1 MAALSNLFLV
11 AALWTLVQLFRWSP
25 RSSRTLLLGTAC
37 CTTTQSFPT
46 IVSLF
51 FNNRPTTAIITVNII
66 TISIWARTTTRSIL
80 TRWIRINPWP
90 TSWPIQTKTVRPIS
104 SRVQIQVLT
113 WNLLSSKTHLF
124 PTIFLCSLGLV
135 RQNCAWFLIYFDL
148 FAAKSDEIAANS
160 IRYPPPV
167 PLFFSRVS
175 INPLFE
181 QVKIARSLVQIS
193 STENQWELLKL
204 SYTLF
209 SVKHDFNADSL
220 HFSSAECK
228 FKLIVK
234 YTCSSQ
240 FLWNKMKFN
249 VLKFF
254 SGIFTGSN
262 ISTNS
267 RVWGVYSE

>member
-1 MAALSNLFLV
+1 MAALFNLLFV
-11 AALWTLVQLFRWSP
+11 VALWTLVQLFLWSP

-51 FNNRPTTAIITVNII
+51 FDNRQTTAIITVNII
-66 TISIWARTTTRSIL
+66 SIWARTTTRWIL
-80 TRWIRINPWP
+80 TRWIQTNPWP
-90 TSWPIQTKTVRPIS
+90 TSWPIQTKTVQPIS

-113 WNLLSSKTHLF
+113 LNHLSSKTHLF

-181 QVKIARSLVQIS
+181 QVKTARSLVKLVPPKIS
-193 STENQWELLKL
+193 ESNFKL
-204 SYTLF
+204 SYTF
-209 SVKHDFNADSL
+209 
-220 HFSSAECK
+220 
-228 FKLIVK
+228 
-234 YTCSSQ
+234 
-240 FLWNKMKFN
+240 FL
-249 VLKFF
+249 
-254 SGIFTGSN
+254 
-262 ISTNS
+262 
-267 RVWGVYSE
+267 

>member
-1 MAALSNLFLV
+1 M
-11 AALWTLVQLFRWSP
+11 WTLVQLFRWSP

-51 FNNRPTTAIITVNII
+51 FNNRQTTANII
-66 TISIWARTTTRSIL
+66 TISIWARTTI
-80 TRWIRINPWP
+80 RWTLIRWTQINPWR
-90 TSWPIQTKTVRPIS
+90 TSWPAIAIQTKTARPIS

-113 WNLLSSKTHLF
+113 LNHRSSRTHPF

-175 INPLFE
+175 INPVFE
-181 QVKIARSLVQIS
+181 QVKITSSLVQIS
-193 STENQWELLKL
+193 FTENQWELLKL
-204 SYTLF
+204 SYPFFFCKTWLQRRF
-209 SVKHDFNADSL
+209 SA
-220 HFSSAECK
+220 
-228 FKLIVK
+228 
-234 YTCSSQ
+234 
-240 FLWNKMKFN
+240 FLQCRM
-249 VLKFF
+249 
-254 SGIFTGSN
+254 
-262 ISTNS
+262 
-267 RVWGVYSE
+267 